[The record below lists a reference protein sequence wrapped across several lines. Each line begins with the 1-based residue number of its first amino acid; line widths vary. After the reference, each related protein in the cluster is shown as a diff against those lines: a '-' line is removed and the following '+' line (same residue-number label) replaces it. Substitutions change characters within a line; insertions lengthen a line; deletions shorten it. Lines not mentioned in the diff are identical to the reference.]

1 MTSETIHAT
10 PTTTT
15 ATSPVETLV
24 EHSGPA
30 ATTASQ
36 LDAIVE
42 GTGSLR
48 SQSKFFA
55 EDSSELHRQ
64 AMLVSWQQRTN
75 ERGKQAPSALLEEI
89 ADLGFAW
96 RDVARMIGVS
106 VPAVQKW
113 RRAGGVTGENRRRL
127 ASLLALCDEI
137 TERYGI
143 QEIASWF
150 EMPISSVAPVT
161 PIDLYA
167 ESKSMLI
174 LDHAWNHCDTEDI
187 LNQYDPD
194 WRERFRSDFEVYRD
208 DDGEMSLRPR
218 GA

>member
-1 MTSETIHAT
+1 MTTETRHT
-10 PTTTT
+10 SPS

-24 EHSGPA
+24 QPSGPP

-42 GTGSLR
+42 ETGSLR
-48 SQSKFFA
+48 SQSKFTA
-55 EDSSELHRQ
+55 EDSTELHRR
-64 AMLVSWQQRTN
+64 ALFVSWQQRTN
-75 ERGKQAPSALLEEI
+75 ERGRLAPSALLDEI

-113 RRAGGVTGENRRRL
+113 RRSGGVTGENRRRL

-137 TERYGI
+137 TARYGI
-143 QEIASWF
+143 QEVASWF
-150 EMPISSVAPVT
+150 EMPISSLAPVT

-167 ESKSMLI
+167 ESKSTLI
-174 LDHAWNHCDTEDI
+174 LDHAWGHCDPEDI
-187 LNQYDPD
+187 LTAYDPD
-194 WRERFRSDFEVYRD
+194 WRERFRSDFEVYLD
-208 DDGEMSLRPR
+208 HDGEMSLRPKD
-218 GA
+218 A